1 MPLKPRKI
9 LRENLAKE
17 KKVCQKQERTESNG
31 LDILQRKGDDVTK
44 HNLGNLL
51 ILFTWHQVL
60 RLGI

>member
-1 MPLKPRKI
+1 MALKPRKV

-17 KKVCQKQERTESNG
+17 KKVCQQQERTESNR

-44 HNLGNLL
+44 HNSGNLL
-51 ILFTWHQVL
+51 ILLTWHQVL